1 MRVSQ
6 SKSAK
11 ILSES
16 TLSAHGK
23 KTRRSPR
30 GGQVAHGPEVWRAL
44 ASSGRG
50 DGSSRHDP
58 RDISRRVKGRGGETP
73 RAIIF
78 SQRPRTQNSC
88 GAPRCPHHLIGRRQ
102 SLHRECEGGCDF
114 RWQARP
120 RRLTSQGLS
129 EAFYLSATSNHF
141 CDVALFPSRNQ
152 IKGPLERVGFS
163 LDLGPLLA
171 FPAGGLVSTADRHIG
186 LRPQKS

>member
-1 MRVSQ
+1 MDTLSGGGLRVSQ

-58 RDISRRVKGRGGETP
+58 GDIGRSVKGRGGNTP
-73 RAIIF
+73 SAIIF
-78 SQRPRTQNSC
+78 SQRPTTKNSC
-88 GAPRCPHHLIGRRQ
+88 GAPRCPHHLIGRVQ
-102 SLHRECEGGCDF
+102 SLRRECEGGCDF

-129 EAFYLSATSNHF
+129 EAFYLSRHQHPFLRLARFFELARDRGTRT
-141 CDVALFPSRNQ
+141 LF
-152 IKGPLERVGFS
+152 
-163 LDLGPLLA
+163 LG
-171 FPAGGLVSTADRHIG
+171 G
-186 LRPQKS
+186 